1 MIDPLDF
8 EVSLSP
14 QGSPPTVR
22 QLMSPAPPGID
33 QFETVMAAAR
43 RMRASGAVSIPVS
56 DECALFLGML
66 SDRDIVERCVADG
79 HDPRAVT
86 VGWLLPQQQPM
97 IDPDRVV
104 DAAVLAM
111 IVRRPLAELPVV
123 ENGVLIGMISV
134 ADAAVPLLDDEFTEP
149 DVDGFQPSELLV
161 TRAGR
166 DS

>member
-1 MIDPLDF
+1 VGNEASAPPD
-8 EVSLSP
+8 VA
-14 QGSPPTVR
+14 PPTVR
-22 QLMSPAPPGID
+22 RLMSPAPPSID

-79 HDPRAVT
+79 HNPRAVT
-86 VGWLLPQQQPM
+86 VGWLVAAQQTV

-111 IVRRPLAELPVV
+111 IVRQPLAELPVV
-123 ENGVLIGMISV
+123 ENGVLVGVLSV
-134 ADAAVPLLDDEFTEP
+134 ADAAVPLLDGDTAESDLDDFW
-149 DVDGFQPSELLV
+149 PSDLV
-161 TRAGR
+161 VTPGGP
-166 DS
+166 

>member
-1 MIDPLDF
+1 
-8 EVSLSP
+8 
-14 QGSPPTVR
+14 
-22 QLMSPAPPGID
+22 
-33 QFETVMAAAR
+33 
-43 RMRASGAVSIPVS
+43 
-56 DECALFLGML
+56 
-66 SDRDIVERCVADG
+66 
-79 HDPRAVT
+79 
-86 VGWLLPQQQPM
+86 
-97 IDPDRVV
+97 
-104 DAAVLAM
+104 VLAM

>member
-1 MIDPLDF
+1 MNDPVGNEASAPPD
-8 EVSLSP
+8 VA
-14 QGSPPTVR
+14 PPTVR
-22 QLMSPAPPGID
+22 RLMSPAPPSID

-79 HDPRAVT
+79 HNPRAVT
-86 VGWLLPQQQPM
+86 VGWLVAAQQTV

-111 IVRRPLAELPVV
+111 IVRQPLAELPVV
-123 ENGVLIGMISV
+123 ENGVLVGVLSV
-134 ADAAVPLLDDEFTEP
+134 ADAAVPLLDGDTAESDLDDFW
-149 DVDGFQPSELLV
+149 PSDLV
-161 TRAGR
+161 VTPGGP
-166 DS
+166 